1 VAKRI
6 VCIVEGQGDVEAIPI
21 VVRRIAERIDPEIV
35 VQVPTPMR
43 IPKSR
48 LVKPT
53 ELERAVEFAARQIA
67 GAGAVLVVVD
77 SDDDCPAVNGP
88 TLLGRAGGVRI
99 GLPVAVVLANRE
111 FESWFIAAAGSLAGC
126 AGLASDIQAPAN
138 PESIRGA
145 KEWLTARMIG
155 TRAYSPTLDQPAM
168 AAAFDLASALGA
180 NSFEKLHREIERL
193 LLEAPDAW

>member
-1 VAKRI
+1 MAKRI

-145 KEWLTARMIG
+145 KEWLTARMIS